1 MTALAPTTRRIAPT
15 EVPWAVSETCKPANP
30 LHRRQLRHTE
40 HRGHPQCEVPSEPRA
55 RTDLRLAHPLTPQ
68 TKLVTVTDALRRV
81 LAEQEEGLRQVTLV
95 PVSKDPSREQ
105 RGPTDSLFRFDG
117 LELQTYLTETE
128 EVSTSA

>member
-1 MTALAPTTRRIAPT
+1 MAEQGYAGRF
-15 EVPWAVSETCKPANP
+15 VVF
-30 LHRRQLRHTE
+30 
-40 HRGHPQCEVPSEPRA
+40 GHGGCFGDEGHCELPSEPRA

-68 TKLVTVTDALRRV
+68 TKLVTVTDALRQI

-95 PVSKDPSREQ
+95 PVSKDPNRDQ

-128 EVSTSA
+128 EVSTST

>member
-1 MTALAPTTRRIAPT
+1 M
-15 EVPWAVSETCKPANP
+15 
-30 LHRRQLRHTE
+30 
-40 HRGHPQCEVPSEPRA
+40 
-55 RTDLRLAHPLTPQ
+55 
-68 TKLVTVTDALRRV
+68 TDALRRI

-117 LELQTYLTETE
+117 FELQTYLTETE